1 MTYVK
6 TNVLKSGLNPGSGGD
21 KKDKVTFFLFD
32 EVKTYSRDAAG
43 VLVPQIVMKD
53 GKYMIQVYGTV
64 SSMSG
69 KLTSEG
75 DEDAEGFMHEF
86 QFSHPGDAQAIMEF
100 IQNWTSQNIGAIV
113 EKCTSSTMKQYGTP
127 CAPLKLTVAG
137 EDTKDANKQVL
148 TFKTSQKC
156 PFVIGTYEGTLTL
169 EEPVA
174 TVPFDE
180 SQIDLSSGSG
190 QYQLTGGSSPA
201 SDIDTI
207 ANVFDGLIFTL
218 LGSNH
223 DNVSRITSSS
233 TDFIL
238 SSGTTWTALA
248 GTWITFKVKKTGAS
262 AYKAIELSRG

>member
-174 TVPFDE
+174 TVVADTDA
-180 SQIDLSSGSG
+180 IDLSSGSG
-190 QYQLTGGSSPA
+190 QYQLTSGTSSPLEIESINNA
-201 SDIDTI
+201 SDGI
-207 ANVFDGLIFTL
+207 IFTL
-218 LGSNH
+218 LGSGGTH
-223 DNVSRITSSS
+223 PSSLS
-233 TDFIL
+233 SGSDDFIL
-238 SSGTTWTALA
+238 SSGVTWTALA

-262 AYKAIELSRG
+262 DYKAIELSRG